1 MNDNWLDKIHDRM
14 TDFETEEPAGL
25 WSAIE
30 NRRKATPGVSNM
42 AKIAVIKMRIR
53 RVAAVA
59 ALLAVICTIAFYL
72 FIDNGNEQVTLSLS
86 TKSDARTK
94 NILKENINILA
105 AASAPEPN
113 LSVPV
118 NDENSKRN
126 EQIELPL
133 PTQANIGDTL
143 VTREISTSDRYV
155 EEENN
160 PPRPTMNLKSSG
172 SHEDSPVNVN
182 INSDKAKRTISDNLS
197 FSLFSSTGTGSSFG
211 SRSPR
216 EMFVGS
222 VGANSLEWADNPMLG
237 VLVFNQQTGIE
248 TKVRHR
254 LPIRTGISF
263 AYRINDRFDIESGV
277 TYTNL
282 TSEIKE
288 GSENHYLKSEQRLH
302 YLGVPLSL
310 KYHIYSWK
318 RLGLYTSAGI
328 LAEKCVSAKLD
339 KKFILNKKE
348 IDAES
353 GNIPEKPMQWSANI
367 SVGVQCGITPSIGLF
382 AEPGVSYYFDD
393 GSDLQTIYKDKPLNF
408 NLNVGLRFSFG
419 K

>member
-30 NRRKATPGVSNM
+30 NRRKATSGVSNM

-59 ALLAVICTIAFYL
+59 ASLAVICTVAFYL

-86 TKSDARTK
+86 TKSDNRTK
-94 NILKENINILA
+94 YIRKENIRILA
-105 AASAPEPN
+105 ETSAPEN
-113 LSVPV
+113 DLSVQRI
-118 NDENSKRN
+118 EKTSKKC
-126 EQIELPL
+126 EQKELPL
-133 PTQANIGDTL
+133 PANLGDTL
-143 VTREISTSDRYV
+143 VTREFSTSDRHV
-155 EEENN
+155 EEGNRA
-160 PPRPTMNLKSSG
+160 PRTTMNLKNSG
-172 SHEDSPVNVN
+172 SHEDSPVNVK
-182 INSDKAKRTISDNLS
+182 IISAKAKRTISDNLS

-263 AYRINDRFDIESGV
+263 AYRINDRFDIESGL

-288 GSENHYLKSEQRLH
+288 GSDNHYLKSEQRLH
-302 YLGVPLSL
+302 YVGVPLSL

-339 KKFILNKKE
+339 KEFILNKKE

-353 GNIPEKPMQWSANI
+353 GNIREKPMQWSANI
-367 SVGVQCGITPSIGLF
+367 SVGVQCSLTPSIGLF
-382 AEPGVSYYFDD
+382 AEPGISYYFDD

>member
-25 WSAIE
+25 WGAIE
-30 NRRKATPGVSNM
+30 NRRKATSGVSNM

-86 TKSDARTK
+86 TKSDTRTK

-105 AASAPEPN
+105 AVSAPEHN
-113 LSVPV
+113 LSVPIT
-118 NDENSKRN
+118 DESSKKS

-133 PTQANIGDTL
+133 PANIGDTS

-155 EEENN
+155 EDENKD
-160 PPRPTMNLKSSG
+160 PRPTMNLKSTG
-172 SHEDSPVNVN
+172 SRKDSPVNVK
-182 INSDKAKRTISDNLS
+182 INSAKAKRTISDNLS

-288 GSENHYLKSEQRLH
+288 GSDNHYLKSEQRLH
-302 YLGVPLSL
+302 YVGVPLSL

-339 KKFILNKKE
+339 KEFILNKKE

>member
-14 TDFETEEPAGL
+14 TDFETEEPSGL
-25 WSAIE
+25 WGAIE
-30 NRRKATPGVSNM
+30 NRRKATSRVSNM

-59 ALLAVICTIAFYL
+59 ALLAVICTVAFYL

-86 TKSDARTK
+86 TKSDNRTK
-94 NILKENINILA
+94 YIRKENIRILA
-105 AASAPEPN
+105 ETSAPEN
-113 LSVPV
+113 DLSVQRI
-118 NDENSKRN
+118 EKTSKKC
-126 EQIELPL
+126 EQKELPL
-133 PTQANIGDTL
+133 PANLGDTL
-143 VTREISTSDRYV
+143 VTREISTSDSYV
-155 EEENN
+155 QEENTH
-160 PPRPTMNLKSSG
+160 PRPTMSLKNSG
-172 SHEDSPVNVN
+172 SREDSPVNVK
-182 INSDKAKRTISDNLS
+182 IISAKAKRTISDNLS

-222 VGANSLEWADNPMLG
+222 VGANSFEWADNPMLG
-237 VLVFNQQTGIE
+237 VLVFNQETGIE

-302 YLGVPLSL
+302 YVGVPLNL

-318 RLGLYTSAGI
+318 RVGLYTSAGI

-339 KKFILNKKE
+339 KEFILNKKE
-348 IDAES
+348 IDTEAE
-353 GNIPEKPMQWSANI
+353 NIQEKPMQWSANI

>member
-72 FIDNGNEQVTLSLS
+72 FIDNGNEEVTLSLS
-86 TKSDARTK
+86 TKSDTRTK

-118 NDENSKRN
+118 NDEHSKRN

-143 VTREISTSDRYV
+143 VTREISTSDSYV

-160 PPRPTMNLKSSG
+160 APRPTMSLKSSG
-172 SHEDSPVNVN
+172 PHEDSPVNVK
-182 INSDKAKRTISDNLS
+182 INSAKAKRTISDNLS

-237 VLVFNQQTGIE
+237 VLAFNQQTGIE
-248 TKVRHR
+248 TSSAHKNGDFVR
-254 LPIRTGISF
+254 L
-263 AYRINDRFDIESGV
+263 
-277 TYTNL
+277 
-282 TSEIKE
+282 
-288 GSENHYLKSEQRLH
+288 Q
-302 YLGVPLSL
+302 
-310 KYHIYSWK
+310 
-318 RLGLYTSAGI
+318 
-328 LAEKCVSAKLD
+328 
-339 KKFILNKKE
+339 NK
-348 IDAES
+348 
-353 GNIPEKPMQWSANI
+353 
-367 SVGVQCGITPSIGLF
+367 
-382 AEPGVSYYFDD
+382 
-393 GSDLQTIYKDKPLNF
+393 
-408 NLNVGLRFSFG
+408 
-419 K
+419 

>member
-30 NRRKATPGVSNM
+30 NRRKTTSGVSNM

-59 ALLAVICTIAFYL
+59 ASLAVIGTAAFFL
-72 FIDNGNEQVTLSLS
+72 FTDNGNEQVTLSLS
-86 TKSDARTK
+86 TKSDTHTK
-94 NILKENINILA
+94 NIRKENINILA
-105 AASAPEPN
+105 AASVPEHN
-113 LSVPV
+113 LSVPII
-118 NDENSKRN
+118 DESSKKS
-126 EQIELPL
+126 EKIELPL
-133 PTQANIGDTL
+133 PANIGDTS

-155 EEENN
+155 EEENKD
-160 PPRPTMNLKSSG
+160 PRPTMNLKSSG
-172 SHEDSPVNVN
+172 SRKDSPVNVK
-182 INSDKAKRTISDNLS
+182 INSAKAKRTISDNLS

-288 GSENHYLKSEQRLH
+288 GSDNHYLKSEQRLH
-302 YLGVPLSL
+302 YVGVPLSL

-339 KKFILNKKE
+339 KEFILNKKE

>member
-14 TDFETEEPAGL
+14 TDFEAEEPAGL

-30 NRRKATPGVSNM
+30 NRRKETSLNSNI
-42 AKIAVIKMRIR
+42 AKIAVIKMQIR
-53 RVAAVA
+53 RLAAVA
-59 ALLAVICTIAFYL
+59 ASLAVICTVAFYL

-86 TKSDARTK
+86 TKSDNRTK
-94 NILKENINILA
+94 YIRKENIRILA
-105 AASAPEPN
+105 ETSAPEN
-113 LSVPV
+113 DLSVQRI
-118 NDENSKRN
+118 EKTSKKC
-126 EQIELPL
+126 EQKELPL
-133 PTQANIGDTL
+133 PTNLGDTL
-143 VTREISTSDRYV
+143 VTREISTSDRHV
-155 EEENN
+155 EEGNRA
-160 PPRPTMNLKSSG
+160 PRTTMNLKNSG
-172 SHEDSPVNVN
+172 SHEDSPVNVK
-182 INSDKAKRTISDNLS
+182 IISAKAKRTISDNLS

-211 SRSPR
+211 NRSPR

-222 VGANSLEWADNPMLG
+222 VGANSFEWTDNPMLG
-237 VLVFNQQTGIE
+237 VLVFNQETGIE

-302 YLGVPLSL
+302 YVGVPLNL

-318 RLGLYTSAGI
+318 RLGIYTSAGI

-339 KKFILNKKE
+339 KEFILNKKE
-348 IDAES
+348 IDTEAE
-353 GNIPEKPMQWSANI
+353 NIQEKPMQLSANV
-367 SVGVQCGITPSIGLF
+367 SVGVQCSITPSIGLF

-393 GSDLQTIYKDKPLNF
+393 RSGLQTIYKDKPLNF
-408 NLNVGLRFSFG
+408 NLNVGLRFSFD

>member
-25 WSAIE
+25 WGAIE
-30 NRRKATPGVSNM
+30 NRRNATSGVSNM

-59 ALLAVICTIAFYL
+59 ALLTVICTISFYL

-86 TKSDARTK
+86 TKSDTRTK

-105 AASAPEPN
+105 AVSAPEHN
-113 LSVPV
+113 LSVPII
-118 NDENSKRN
+118 DESTKKS
-126 EQIELPL
+126 EKIELPL
-133 PTQANIGDTL
+133 PANIGDTS

-155 EEENN
+155 EEENKD
-160 PPRPTMNLKSSG
+160 PRPTMNLKSSG
-172 SHEDSPVNVN
+172 SRKDSPVNVK
-182 INSDKAKRTISDNLS
+182 INSAKAKRTISDNLS

-282 TSEIKE
+282 SSEIKE
-288 GSENHYLKSEQRLH
+288 GSDNHYLKSEQRLH
-302 YLGVPLSL
+302 YVGVPLSL

-339 KKFILNKKE
+339 KEFILNKKE

-367 SVGVQCGITPSIGLF
+367 SVGVQCSLTPSIGLF
-382 AEPGVSYYFDD
+382 AEPGISYYFDD